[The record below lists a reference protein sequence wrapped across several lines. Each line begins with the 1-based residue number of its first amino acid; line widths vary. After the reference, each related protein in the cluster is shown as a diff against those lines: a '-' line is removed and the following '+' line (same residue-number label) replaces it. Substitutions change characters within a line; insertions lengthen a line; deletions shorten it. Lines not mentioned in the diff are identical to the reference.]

1 MPNRTA
7 KTLWDNLPK
16 HFLALAPMEG
26 VTDIVFRK
34 VVASA
39 ARPDL
44 FFTEFTNVNS
54 YANEKG
60 RSNALARL
68 EFAESEQ
75 PIIAQI
81 WGKIPEHFATTAEG
95 LKVMDYQAVDINM
108 GCPDK
113 NVIRT
118 GGGSALIKTPE
129 LAAEIISAAKSAR
142 LPVSVKTRLGF
153 TRPEEYETWLPHLLK
168 QNLAALTVHLRTRKE
183 MSKVPAH
190 FELIPE
196 ILRLRAEIAPNTKL
210 LINGDITD
218 RAHAGQLFDQYPNLD
233 GIMIGRG
240 VFANPF
246 CFEKNPKPHTR
257 EEFLALLKLHLDLY
271 DKYNETHET
280 PIKFDPLKRFF
291 KIYIRDFPGSADL
304 RAELME
310 TKTPTEARTLI
321 AAKG

>member
-1 MPNRTA
+1 
-7 KTLWDNLPK
+7 
-16 HFLALAPMEG
+16 MEG
-26 VTDIVFRK
+26 VTDIVFRA

-39 ARPDL
+39 ARPDI

-60 RSNALARL
+60 RNNALSRL
-68 EFAESEQ
+68 EFAEMEQ

-81 WGKIPEHFATTAEG
+81 WGKVPENFTITAKG
-95 LKVMDYQAVDINM
+95 LKNMSYQAIDINM

-113 NVIRT
+113 NVVRT

-129 LAAEIISAAKSAR
+129 LAAEIIKATKSAD

-153 TRPEEYETWLPHLLK
+153 TKPEECETWLPHLLK
-168 QNLAALTVHLRTRKE
+168 QNIAALTVHLRTRKE

-190 FELIPE
+190 FELIPN
-196 ILRLRAEIAPNTKL
+196 ILKLRAEIAPKTKL
-210 LINGDITD
+210 LINGDIADNT
-218 RAHAGQLFDQYPNLD
+218 HADQLFRRYPDLD

-246 CFEKNPKPHTR
+246 CFEQTPQQHTKQ
-257 EEFLALLKLHLDLY
+257 ELTNLLKLHLDLF
-271 DKYNETHET
+271 DNYNKTHET
-280 PIKFDPLKRFF
+280 PLKFDPLKRFF

-304 RAELME
+304 RARLME
-310 TKTPTEARTLI
+310 TKSSTEARSLLDAQI
-321 AAKG
+321 N